1 VRHVV
6 SFSGGRDST
15 AMLMLMLER
24 HEPIDEVVMFD
35 WNLEFDEMYEHLAK
49 VEAVTGITITRL
61 HYKHT
66 YEHMMFDHVKTKG
79 PRAGEKGYGWAH
91 YGRRWCTRLKID
103 TLKHHEKG
111 TQVSIGIAACEAIRR
126 CRKWT
131 QYITPMFG
139 DEGTDTTRRFPLV
152 EWNVNESEV
161 LAVCKA
167 HGFDWGGMYDRGV
180 KGHLSCWCCPLQSR
194 AALRW
199 LRDNRPVLWE
209 RLLDMD
215 ERSAYPWPNNGL
227 ERVKGHI
234 DEIELIGTRRRVL
247 TLEEVKHG

>member
-1 VRHVV
+1 
-6 SFSGGRDST
+6 
-15 AMLMLMLER
+15 MLMLMLER
-24 HEPIDEVVMFD
+24 HEPIDEVLFFD
-35 WNLEFDEMYEHLAK
+35 WDLEFDEMYEHIAK
-49 VEAVTGITITRL
+49 VEQVTGITITRL

-79 PRAGEKGYGWAH
+79 SRAGEKGYGWAA
-91 YGRRWCTRLKID
+91 YNRRWCTGRKLA
-103 TLKHHEKG
+103 TLQKHEKG
-111 TQVSIGIAACEAIRR
+111 ATVAIGIAACEAKRR
-126 CRKWT
+126 CRSWT
-131 QYITPMFG
+131 QYISPMFG
-139 DEGTDTTRRFPLV
+139 DQVRENTTKLALRRFPLV

-167 HGFDWGGMYDRGV
+167 YGFDWGGMYERGV

-215 ERSAYPWPNNGL
+215 ARSAYPWPNNGL
-227 ERVKGHI
+227 ERVKGYI
-234 DEIELIGTRRRVL
+234 N
-247 TLEEVKHG
+247 EVCMVRSWQAVTV

>member
-1 VRHVV
+1 MPNRMMRRVV

-35 WNLEFDEMYEHLAK
+35 WGLEFDEMYQHIAK
-49 VEAVTGITITRL
+49 VEQVTGITITRL
-61 HYKHT
+61 HYQHT
-66 YEHMMFDHVKTKG
+66 YEHMMFDHLKTRG
-79 PRAGEKGYGWAH
+79 PRAGECGYGWAH
-91 YGRRWCTRLKID
+91 YRRRWCTRLKLD
-103 TLKHHEKG
+103 TLSKHQKDA
-111 TQVSIGIAACEAIRR
+111 QVSIGIAACEAIRR

-131 QYITPMFG
+131 QYISPMWG
-139 DEGTDTTRRFPLV
+139 DEGTDKTRRFPLV

-167 HGFDWGGMYDRGV
+167 YGFDWGGMYDRGV

-199 LRDNRPVLWE
+199 LRDNRPALWV
-209 RLLDMD
+209 RLLEMD
-215 ERSAYPWPNNGL
+215 QRSGYPWPNNGL
-227 ERVKGHI
+227 EYTR
-234 DEIELIGTRRRVL
+234 DYIGEVCAVRSWQRK
-247 TLEEVKHG
+247 EE

>member
-1 VRHVV
+1 MKQIV

-35 WNLEFDEMYEHLAK
+35 WGLEFAEMYEHIAK
-49 VEAVTGITITRL
+49 VEQVTGITITRL
-61 HYKHT
+61 HYSHT
-66 YEHMMFDHVKTKG
+66 YEHMMFDHMKTRG
-79 PRAGEKGYGWAH
+79 PRAGECGYGWAH
-91 YGRRWCTRLKID
+91 YRRRWCTRLKLD
-103 TLKHHEKG
+103 TLQKYTG
-111 TQVSIGIAACEAIRR
+111 QDRVSIGIAACEAVRR

-131 QYITPMFG
+131 QYITPMWG
-139 DEGTDTTRRFPLV
+139 DEGNDRTRRFPLV

-161 LAVCKA
+161 LAVCKSY
-167 HGFDWGGMYDRGV
+167 GFDWGGMYDRGV

-199 LRDNRPVLWE
+199 LRDNRPGLWE

-215 ERSAYPWPNNGL
+215 ARSAYPWPNNGL
-227 ERVKGHI
+227 ERVKGYI
-234 DEIELIGTRRRVL
+234 N
-247 TLEEVKHG
+247 EVCMVRSWQAVTV